1 MSRPSPPKSF
11 PDLEKPVL
19 LARQAEQAQVPLMN
33 PIARAARTARAGQE
47 TAEASARVIVRRL
60 AIMGEAVADPLR
72 ADHAELSRM
81 GTEKVEALTASAGA
95 VASGTLELADHGRRI
110 INREGLEASA
120 HMTRLASADSLAGA
134 AALQTAWGMG
144 VWSRALSN
152 SWDMGEALL
161 KLQARA
167 LSPIHAAAVANA
179 RRLKP

>member
-1 MSRPSPPKSF
+1 
-11 PDLEKPVL
+11 
-19 LARQAEQAQVPLMN
+19 MN

-47 TAEASARVIVRRL
+47 TAEASARVIARRL

-110 INREGLEASA
+110 VNREGLEASA

-144 VWSRALSN
+144 VWSRALSD